1 MQAVHLQTEYLT
13 APLGLSCTVPQ
24 FSWQCADGLRQT
36 AYRITAERGG
46 GQIWDSGKVNTAQ
59 TAHIPYG
66 GAPLQSRDHVRWT
79 VQLWD
84 ENAAPG
90 LVAESGFELG
100 LLRAD
105 DWNAKWITGNYKPRK
120 NTRYPVDGFCKTFPS
135 AGTVTKAR
143 LYITACG
150 LYRAELN
157 GERIGDFE
165 LAPGSTDYR
174 KRLQYQTYDVT
185 VLLRGENTLT
195 VELTDGWYR
204 GSIGCFGQTNVFGRR
219 TGLLAQLEWQ
229 DDNGTHT
236 LCTDESWQWSN
247 DGPRL
252 FADLKDGEIIDARRQ
267 YSFAHRAALLPDAD
281 KIPTPTAADNVTP
294 RQKERFT
301 PKLLRTPGGK
311 TVLDFGQN
319 LAGFV
324 AFTARGQAGQKL
336 TLTLGEILDES
347 GEFTQANMVEYK
359 PVKEFGRLGEVLL
372 MTGNGK
378 LLPGEKQPTPKQQI
392 VYTCAGQNEAYC
404 TRFAV
409 FGFRYA
415 LVEGDYA
422 VDPADFAAVA
432 VYSDM
437 ERTGWFR
444 CSDERVNRLFENTVW
459 SMKSNF
465 LDVPT
470 DCPTRERLGWTGDA
484 QMFFETGAYL
494 MNVAPFYRKWLRD
507 LQDNQKPDGRI
518 SAVAPYNGFATLYDS
533 TGDSVGW
540 ADAAIL
546 VPWRYY
552 KRYGDK
558 AVLAENYPLMQ
569 KLAEHR
575 LANTGHKDKKQ
586 AAADPL
592 NKYIYE
598 KGMHLGE
605 WLEPTEFQENIAAGK
620 QSLHTEECTAYL
632 HYSMQIMAA
641 AARALGKTEDATRY
655 VDYADGAHRA
665 YRALFLQNGAPDTDR
680 QAKLVR
686 PLALGLADGD
696 AELKTALQVR
706 LAKAVENR
714 GYKVGTGFLSTPFV
728 LPMLAEA
735 NRTDLA
741 YKMLLNPEK
750 PGWFYEIDQGATTVW
765 ETWEGNVS
773 RNHYSP
779 GAVCQWLFEGV
790 AGITADG
797 ERHFKI
803 APCPDTALDFA
814 EGFYN
819 SLYGMVSCKW
829 TRAEDGAVTAEIVIP
844 PNTTADFGG
853 EPLQPGC
860 YERTL
865 QPAPCAPIQVE
876 E

>member
-13 APLGLSCTVPQ
+13 APLGLGCAVPQ
-24 FSWQCADGLRQT
+24 FSWQCADGLHQT
-36 AYRITAERGG
+36 AYRITAERDGA
-46 GQIWDSGKVNTAQ
+46 QIWDSGKVNTAQ

-66 GAPLQSRDHVRWT
+66 GAPLQSRDRVRWT
-79 VQLWD
+79 VRLWD
-84 ENAAPG
+84 ENAVPG
-90 LVAESGFELG
+90 PVAESWFELG

-105 DWNAKWITGNYKPRK
+105 DWKARWITGSYKPRK
-120 NTRYPVDGFCKTFPS
+120 NTRYPVDGFCKVFPC
-135 AGTVTKAR
+135 AGTVKRAR

-157 GERIGDFE
+157 GERIGDFA

-185 VLLRGENTLT
+185 QLLHDENTLT
-195 VELTDGWYR
+195 AELADGWYR

-219 TGLLAQLEWQ
+219 TALLAQLEWQ
-229 DDNGTHT
+229 DDSGSHT
-236 LCTDESWQWSN
+236 LCTDESWQWSS
-247 DGPRL
+247 DGLRL

-267 YSFAHRAALLPDAD
+267 YSFAHRAVLLPDAG
-281 KIPTPTAADNVTP
+281 KIPAPTAADNITP

-301 PKLLRTPGGK
+301 PKLLHTPNGK

-324 AFTARGQAGQKL
+324 AFTARGAAGQKL
-336 TLTLGEILDES
+336 TLTLGEILDEN
-347 GEFTQANMVEYK
+347 GEFTQANMVEHK

-372 MTGNGK
+372 MTGNGR
-378 LLPGEKQPTPKQQI
+378 LIPGEKQSTPKQQI
-392 VYTCAGQNEAYC
+392 VYTCAGQDEPYC

-415 LVEGDYA
+415 LVESDYA
-422 VDPADFAAVA
+422 IDPADFAAVA

-484 QMFFETGAYL
+484 QVFFETGAYI

-518 SAVAPYNGFATLYDS
+518 SAVAPYNGFAALYDS

-540 ADAAIL
+540 SDAAIL

-558 AVLAENYPLMQ
+558 KLLAESYPLMQ
-569 KLAEHR
+569 RLAEHR

-592 NKYIYE
+592 NQYVYE

-605 WLEPTEFQENIAAGK
+605 WLEPAEFQEKIAAGK
-620 QSLHTEECTAYL
+620 QPLHTEECTAYL
-632 HYSMQIMAA
+632 HYSMQVMTE
-641 AARALGKTEDATRY
+641 AARALGKTEDAARY
-655 VDYADGAHRA
+655 ADHADGARRA
-665 YRALFLQNGAPDTDR
+665 YRKLFLRNGAPDTDR

-686 PLALGLADGD
+686 PLALGLADDD
-696 AELKTALQVR
+696 AELKTALQIR

-714 GYKVGTGFLSTPFV
+714 GYKVGTGFLSTPLV
-728 LPMLAEA
+728 LPMLAQA
-735 NRTDLA
+735 HRTDLA
-741 YKMLLNPEK
+741 YKMLLNSEK
-750 PGWFYEIDQGATTVW
+750 PGWLYEVDQCATTVW

-803 APCPDTALDFA
+803 APCQDAALYFA
-814 EGFYN
+814 EAVYN
-819 SLYGMVSCKW
+819 SLYGAVSCKW
-829 TRAEDGAVTAEIVIP
+829 TRNTDGTTTAEIVIP
-844 PNTTADFGG
+844 PNTTADFYD
-853 EPLQPGC
+853 ETLQPGC

-865 QPAPCAPIQVE
+865 S
-876 E
+876 

>member
-1 MQAVHLQTEYLT
+1 MKATHLQTEYLT
-13 APLGLSCTVPQ
+13 APLGLGCAVPQ
-24 FSWQCADGLRQT
+24 FSWQCADGLHQT
-36 AYRITAERGG
+36 AYRITAERDDA
-46 GQIWDSGKVNTAQ
+46 QIWDSGKICTAQ

-66 GAPLQSRDHVRWT
+66 GAPLQSRDRVTWT

-84 ENAAPG
+84 ENDA
-90 LVAESGFELG
+90 SGPVTENWFELG
-100 LLRAD
+100 LLRDD
-105 DWNAKWITGNYKPRK
+105 DWKAHWITGSYKPKK
-120 NTRYPVDGFCKTFPS
+120 NIRYPVDGFCKTFTCT
-135 AGTVTKAR
+135 GMVKRAR

-157 GERIGDFE
+157 GERVGDFE
-165 LAPGSTDYR
+165 PAPGSTDYR

-185 VLLRGENTLT
+185 VLLQDENTLT
-195 VELTDGWYR
+195 VELADGWYR
-204 GSIGCFGQTNVFGRR
+204 GSIGCFGPTNVFGRR

-229 DDNGTHT
+229 DACGTHT

-252 FADLKDGEIIDARRQ
+252 FADLKDGEIIDARLT
-267 YSFAHRAALLPDAD
+267 YSFARRAALLPNTE
-281 KIPTPTAADNVTP
+281 KIPTPTAADNVAP

-301 PKLLRTPGGK
+301 PKLLHTPSGK
-311 TVLDFGQN
+311 LVLDFGQN

-324 AFTARGQAGQKL
+324 AFTARGAAGKKIA
-336 TLTLGEILDES
+336 LTLGEILDEN
-347 GEFTQANMVEYK
+347 GEFTQANMVEHK

-378 LLPGEKQPTPKQQI
+378 LLPGEKQLTPKQQI
-392 VYTCAGQNEAYC
+392 VYTCAGQNEQYC

-415 LVEGDYA
+415 LVESDYII
-422 VDPADFAAVA
+422 DPDDFAAVA

-484 QMFFETGAYL
+484 QAFFETGAYI

-507 LQDNQKPDGRI
+507 LQDNQKPDGKI
-518 SAVAPYNGFATLYDS
+518 SAVAPYNGLATLYDS

-558 AVLAENYPLMQ
+558 KLLAENYPLMQ
-569 KLAEHR
+569 KLADHR
-575 LANTGHKDKKQ
+575 LANTGRKDKKQ

-592 NKYIYE
+592 NKYVYE

-605 WLEPTEFQENIAAGK
+605 WLEPAEFQENIAAGK
-620 QSLHTEECTAYL
+620 QPPHTEECTAYL
-632 HYSMQIMAA
+632 HYSMQIMAEA
-641 AARALGKTEDATRY
+641 AATLGKTEDAARY
-655 VDYADGAHRA
+655 ADCADGARRA
-665 YRALFLQNGAPDTDR
+665 YRKLFLQNGAPDTDR

-686 PLALGLADGD
+686 PLALGLADDD
-696 AELKTALQVR
+696 AELKTALQAR

-714 GYKVGTGFLSTPFV
+714 KYKVGTGFLSTPFV
-728 LPMLAEA
+728 LPMLAQA

-750 PGWFYEIDQGATTVW
+750 PGWLYEVAQGATTVW

-790 AGITADG
+790 AGITAAG

-803 APCPDTALDFA
+803 NPCPDASLDFA
-814 EGFYN
+814 EAVYDSFY
-819 SLYGMVSCKW
+819 GTVSCKW
-829 TRAEDGAVTAEIVIP
+829 TRAADGTVTAEIIIP
-844 PNTTADFGG
+844 PNTTADFNG
-853 EPLQPGC
+853 ETLQPGC
-860 YERTL
+860 YERSL
-865 QPAPCAPIQVE
+865 
-876 E
+876 

>member
-13 APLGLSCTVPQ
+13 APLGLGCAAPQ
-24 FSWQCADGLRQT
+24 FSWRCADGLHQT
-36 AYRITAERGG
+36 AYRITAERDGA
-46 GQIWDSGKVNTAQ
+46 QVWDSGKICTAQ

-66 GAPLQSRDHVRWT
+66 GAPLQSRDRVCWT

-90 LVAESGFELG
+90 PVAESWFELG

-105 DWNAKWITGNYKPRK
+105 DWKARWITGNYKPRK
-120 NTRYPVDGFCKTFPS
+120 NTRYPVDGFCKAFHC
-135 AGTVTKAR
+135 AGSVRRAR

-157 GERIGDFE
+157 GERVGDFE

-185 VLLRGENTLT
+185 ALLCRENTLT
-195 VELTDGWYR
+195 VELADGWYR

-219 TGLLAQLEWQ
+219 TALLAQLEWQ
-229 DDNGTHT
+229 DDGGTHT

-252 FADLKDGEIIDARRQ
+252 FADLKDGEIVDVRRQ
-267 YSFAHRAALLPDAD
+267 YSYTGRAALLPDAD

-301 PKLLRTPGGK
+301 PKLLHTPSGK

-324 AFTARGQAGQKL
+324 AFTVRGAAGQKL
-336 TLTLGEILDES
+336 TLTMGEILDEN
-347 GEFTQANMVEYK
+347 GEFTQANMVEHK

-378 LLPGEKQPTPKQQI
+378 LIPGEKQPTPKQQI
-392 VYTCAGQNEAYC
+392 VYTCAGQNESYC
-404 TRFAV
+404 TQFSV

-415 LVEGDYA
+415 LVESDYPI
-422 VDPADFAAVA
+422 DPADFAAVA

-484 QMFFETGAYL
+484 QVFFETGAYL
-494 MNVAPFYRKWLRD
+494 MNIAPFYRKWLRD
-507 LQDNQKPDGRI
+507 LQDNQKPDGKI
-518 SAVAPYNGFATLYDS
+518 SAVAPYNGFATLYDN

-558 AVLAENYPLMQ
+558 KLLAENYPLMQ

-575 LANTGHKDKKQ
+575 LANTGHKNKKQ
-586 AAADPL
+586 ATADPL
-592 NKYIYE
+592 NQYVYE

-605 WLEPTEFQENIAAGK
+605 WLEPAEFQENIAAGK
-620 QSLHTEECTAYL
+620 QPPHTEECTAYL
-632 HYSMQIMAA
+632 HYSMQIMAE
-641 AARALGKTEDATRY
+641 AARALGKTEDAARY
-655 VDYADGAHRA
+655 ADYADGARRA
-665 YRALFLQNGAPDTDR
+665 YRKLFLQNGAPDTDR

-686 PLALGLADGD
+686 PLALGLADDD
-696 AELKTALQVR
+696 AALKRALQTR

-714 GYKVGTGFLSTPFV
+714 KYKVGTGFLSTPFV
-728 LPMLAEA
+728 LPMLAQA
-735 NRTDLA
+735 HHTDLA
-741 YKMLLNPEK
+741 YKMLLNLEK
-750 PGWFYEIDQGATTVW
+750 PGWLYEVDQGATTIW

-803 APCPDTALDFA
+803 KPCPNDTMDYA
-814 EGFYN
+814 EAVYS
-819 SLYGMVSCKW
+819 SLYGAISCKW
-829 TRAEDGAVTAEIVIP
+829 THAADGAVTVEIVIP
-844 PNTTADFGG
+844 PNTTADFQG
-853 EPLQPGC
+853 EMLQPGY

-865 QPAPCAPIQVE
+865 P
-876 E
+876 

>member
-13 APLGLSCTVPQ
+13 APLGLGCAVPQ
-24 FSWQCADGLRQT
+24 FSWQCADGLHQT
-36 AYRITAERGG
+36 AYRITAERDGA
-46 GQIWDSGKVNTAQ
+46 QIWDSGKVNTAQ

-66 GAPLQSRDHVRWT
+66 GAPLQSRDRVRWT
-79 VQLWD
+79 VRLWD
-84 ENAAPG
+84 ENAVPG
-90 LVAESGFELG
+90 PVAESWFELG

-105 DWNAKWITGNYKPRK
+105 DWKARWITGSYKPRK
-120 NTRYPVDGFCKTFPS
+120 NTRYPVDGFCKVFPC
-135 AGTVTKAR
+135 AGTVKRAR

-157 GERIGDFE
+157 GERIGDFA

-185 VLLRGENTLT
+185 QLLHDENTLT
-195 VELTDGWYR
+195 AELADGWYR

-219 TGLLAQLEWQ
+219 TALLAQLEWQ
-229 DDNGTHT
+229 DDSGSHT

-247 DGPRL
+247 DGLRL

-267 YSFAHRAALLPDAD
+267 YSFAHRAVLLPDAG
-281 KIPTPTAADNVTP
+281 KIPAPTAADNVTP

-301 PKLLRTPGGK
+301 PKLLHTPNGK

-324 AFTARGQAGQKL
+324 AFTARGAAGQKL
-336 TLTLGEILDES
+336 TLTLGEILDEN
-347 GEFTQANMVEYK
+347 GEFTQANMVEHK

-372 MTGNGK
+372 MTGNGR
-378 LLPGEKQPTPKQQI
+378 LIPGEKQSTPKQQI
-392 VYTCAGQNEAYC
+392 VYTCAGQDEPYC

-415 LVEGDYA
+415 LVESDYA
-422 VDPADFAAVA
+422 IDPADFAAVA

-484 QMFFETGAYL
+484 QVFFETGAYI

-518 SAVAPYNGFATLYDS
+518 SAVAPYNGFAALYDS

-540 ADAAIL
+540 SDAAIL

-558 AVLAENYPLMQ
+558 KLLAESYPLMQ
-569 KLAEHR
+569 RLAEHR

-592 NKYIYE
+592 NQYVYE

-605 WLEPTEFQENIAAGK
+605 WLEPAEFQEKIAAGK
-620 QSLHTEECTAYL
+620 QPLHTEECTAYL
-632 HYSMQIMAA
+632 YYSMQVMTE
-641 AARALGKTEDATRY
+641 AARTLGKTEDAARY
-655 VDYADGAHRA
+655 ADHADGARRA
-665 YRALFLQNGAPDTDR
+665 YRKLFLRNGASDTDR

-686 PLALGLADGD
+686 PLALGLSDDD
-696 AELKTALQVR
+696 AELKTALQTR

-728 LPMLAEA
+728 LPMLAQA
-735 NRTDLA
+735 HHTDLA

-750 PGWFYEIDQGATTVW
+750 PGWLYEVDQCATTVW

-803 APCPDTALDFA
+803 APCQDAALYFA
-814 EGFYN
+814 EAVYN
-819 SLYGMVSCKW
+819 SLYGSVSCKW
-829 TRAEDGAVTAEIVIP
+829 TRNADGTTTAEIVIP
-844 PNTTADFGG
+844 PNTTADFYD
-853 EPLQPGC
+853 ETLQPGC

-865 QPAPCAPIQVE
+865 S
-876 E
+876 